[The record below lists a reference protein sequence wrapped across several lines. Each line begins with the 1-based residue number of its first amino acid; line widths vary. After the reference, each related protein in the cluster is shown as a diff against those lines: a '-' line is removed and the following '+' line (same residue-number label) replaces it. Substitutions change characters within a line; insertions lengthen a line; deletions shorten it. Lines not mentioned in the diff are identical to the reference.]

1 MSREKRQERRN
12 LRRKEHEQRKS
23 MRNMQSR
30 KQRVRGF
37 FFAIGIF
44 ILIIIYWL
52 VSFYGTSW
60 LYSCLNKRPSEVVV
74 QLINSVC
81 GMFLWGLTMAIMG
94 RFIQSQQMIFFQKMI
109 AAIRSM
115 SRGDFNVSVENNPH
129 NGPFVEL
136 VDSINTMAVELGQVE
151 KMRQEFISNV
161 SHEIQSPLTSISGF
175 SRALQNE
182 QLSPAERK
190 HYLEIIETESTR
202 LSKLS
207 DNLLKLTSL
216 ESQHHP
222 FEPTSY
228 RLDKQI
234 RNLILACEPQWVDK
248 DIEMDIELEAVTI
261 SADEDL
267 LSQVWT
273 NLIHNAV
280 KFTPVGGTIG
290 VHVTSSGESAIIRI
304 SNNGACISEEDLPHI
319 FERFYKSD
327 KSRNRTSGGNGLGLS
342 IVKKIIEMHEGYI
355 VVESEPE
362 KNTTFIVRFSLPK

>member
-52 VSFYGTSW
+52 ASFYGTSW

-342 IVKKIIEMHEGYI
+342 IVKKIIEMHEGSI
-355 VVESEPE
+355 AVESEPE